1 MADYNIEQNEI
12 TTTSIYTDEQHVL
25 IAKQEYKKHKVGD
38 PVIING
44 SDTIDPEDGD
54 ITVGYVAEVI
64 HHYTGADVYV
74 ITDIELPEN
83 PTEADRAKVKR
94 VTMLYQGSVQ
104 LWGDWIST
112 DPKLA
117 ASVIT
122 AGSLSPEISISH
134 SNTYPLMIG
143 DNTSYNYTAK
153 PHDLNFFSGN
163 SMFPA
168 LTYKETLPQLM
179 ASASILNNTMER
191 YPNALFDLY
200 GHSLGS
206 SDGQYSVAM
215 CKYPER
221 INSGWFFNG
230 PNTHSL
236 LPQHGKDTAHWLRYR
251 IHTLYDHYDIV
262 GLAYWQKGSVGRVPK
277 FKAKN
282 VHNPFEQHGWGGYI
296 FDNFGNL
303 IDVNGQLVMQNG
315 GISEIDINHDG
326 LSDMFFDNLTN
337 QYLFTDYSVLGNPKS
352 INFNFDFNY
361 SPWQSG
367 ESGTDIQLNPELLS
381 TIISVTLSN
390 IETSIAVMSSICSL
404 CIEDNSS
411 VGDNKTNREQTVYES
426 IQEVFRGCN
435 IPLIFENLSASIGTV
450 ITNKDIFDILSVN
463 SSLLLYKFSSD
474 EEPHVG
480 RIYLPTPYGDYI
492 KELAKEATKIA
503 EICNA
508 DKCDDISTFSES
520 KSVMIKAWRTV
531 EEAQKSLLESSKQIF
546 EGDGLRAGKND
557 AIQQSITDVLNVEKT
572 NIKELQNVI
581 TNLKSFM
588 NLTNLSFSNKDK
600 ALGTAIE
607 KSMDFS
613 VGSPVLGVPE
623 NYEAYLNRSEIFD
636 DVKDVLQ
643 AFDMQVEKN
652 SKVYAKK
659 VIEIYGE
666 SLGQFEKG
674 LKIWLDMVNK
684 FKEKAQ
690 PIYDSFDETVM
701 VYKRYSKTYTIN
713 GFSITTYYHK
723 DEFWG
728 SLVNLYNSNLVFSLS
743 EAVDKIFPL
752 PPIIE
757 ATINSSKTARDK
769 LNNIEPELKKII
781 EDGVYK
787 SIDLMEVVQSQ
798 KIVLQLAVKCKLQ
811 IRFVIDSINNAS
823 MKGKAINAILTK
835 LLQIERLFEYF
846 STFVSDCFGDNYNEE
861 ASSTAPQ
868 SSAANFSLNSFT

>member
-296 FDNFGNL
+296 FDSFGNL
-303 IDVNGQLVMQNG
+303 IDVNGQLVMPLT
-315 GISEIDINHDG
+315 GIRKIDINNDG
-326 LSDMFFDNLTN
+326 LADIFFDDFTK
-337 QYLFTDYSVLGNPKS
+337 QHLFADYSNLNNPKF
-352 INFNFDFNY
+352 INFNLDFNY
-361 SPWQSG
+361 SPLQFSKTG
-367 ESGTDIQLNPELLS
+367 IDIQLNPELLHTLIS
-381 TIISVTLSN
+381 NTISDIEISLS
-390 IETSIAVMSSICSL
+390 VMLGICNL
-404 CIEDNSS
+404 CIESNSEI
-411 VGDNKTNREQTVYES
+411 GDKKEDREKTVYES

-435 IPLIFENLSASIGTV
+435 IPLIFENLNASIG
-450 ITNKDIFDILSVN
+450 KFKDCSDIFNTLSSPGTLLSPRLDNNEYIYRIGYYGFSISDYNAELTQLANASILVADLCNREQCDEPSLIFPEYQSSV
-463 SSLLLYKFSSD
+463 
-474 EEPHVG
+474 
-480 RIYLPTPYGDYI
+480 I
-492 KELAKEATKIA
+492 KSWRVVENVQKE
-503 EICNA
+503 
-508 DKCDDISTFSES
+508 
-520 KSVMIKAWRTV
+520 
-531 EEAQKSLLESSKQIF
+531 LLESSNETF

-557 AIQQSITDVLNVEKT
+557 AIQQSITDVLDVEES
-572 NIKELQNVI
+572 NIKELQNIVN
-581 TNLKSFM
+581 NLNVFM
-588 NLTNLSFSNKDK
+588 TLTALTFDDKDSS
-600 ALGTAIE
+600 LGTAIE
-607 KSMDFS
+607 SGADFS
-613 VGSPVLGVPE
+613 VNASVSGVPTS
-623 NYEAYLNRSEIFD
+623 YEAYLNRSEIFD

-652 SKVYAKK
+652 SKDYAKK
-659 VIEIYGE
+659 VSEIYGE
-666 SLGQFEKG
+666 ALSIFEKG
-674 LKIWLDMVNK
+674 LGNWVDLLNDFKDMIV
-684 FKEKAQ
+684 
-690 PIYDSFDETVM
+690 PIQRSFEDPIETERLHCSDTS
-701 VYKRYSKTYTIN
+701 YYYTY
-713 GFSITTYYHK
+713 H
-723 DEFWG
+723 FWG
-728 SLVNLYNSNLVFSLS
+728 NLKELYEPDVADKVDS
-743 EAVDKIFPL
+743 AVIEIFPII
-752 PPIIE
+752 PVIE
-757 ATINSSKTARDK
+757 ATIESSKTAKDK
-769 LNNIEPELKKII
+769 LGNIEPELKKII

-787 SIDLMEVVQSQ
+787 SINLMEVVQSQ
-798 KIVLQLAVKCKLQ
+798 KSVLQLAVKCKLE

-823 MKGKAINAILTK
+823 MKGQTITTILTK
-835 LLQIERLFEYF
+835 LLQIERLLEYF